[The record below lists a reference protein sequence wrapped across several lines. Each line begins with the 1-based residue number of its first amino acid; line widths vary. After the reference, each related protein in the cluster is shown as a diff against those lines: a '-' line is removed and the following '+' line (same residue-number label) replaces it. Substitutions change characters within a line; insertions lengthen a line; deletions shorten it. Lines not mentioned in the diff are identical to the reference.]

1 MELMIGRDTNLECAD
16 ILFVFPPWIEP
27 LRDAGYRLQGI
38 GDARMR
44 VRIQQALQMRQIALG
59 PGRAILADGR

>member
-44 VRIQQALQMRQIALG
+44 VRIQ
-59 PGRAILADGR
+59 